1 MEILF
6 VLFKYI
12 LRAYT
17 IEMKQKIHKLVW
29 WFKTPGGTGFSDNQ
43 LNGTQE
49 MQLEY
54 SINFQLNNWIWET

>member
-1 MEILF
+1 MI
-6 VLFKYI
+6 
-12 LRAYT
+12 
-17 IEMKQKIHKLVW
+17 QD
-29 WFKTPGGTGFSDNQ
+29 GDTGFSDNQ